1 MTISKDMIIG
11 ELLKSKPEAAEILL
25 RNGMGCLGCPSA
37 QIESLEDA
45 ANVHGMD
52 INQLLIELNA

>member
-1 MTISKDMIIG
+1 MIITKDMIIG
-11 ELLKSKPEAAEILL
+11 DLLQTNPESADILM

-52 INQLLIELNA
+52 INQLLSELNA